1 VIGLIILLLWLQS
14 VVWWLSMWRLYP
26 SGFVLAALAG
36 TGIHLFSFD
45 LLAETAI
52 AVSVITFAMLVM
64 PNKPN
69 WLVLTVWARSRV
81 CFTATPT
88 VSQLLAQE

>member
-1 VIGLIILLLWLQS
+1 VAS
-14 VVWWLSMWRLYP
+14 LSQP
-26 SGFVLAALAG
+26 ICVGSTGG

-45 LLAETAI
+45 LPAVETAI
-52 AVSVITFAMLVM
+52 AVSVITLAMLVM

-69 WLVLTVWARSRV
+69 WLCVNSAIAGLFFS
-81 CFTATPT
+81 TPT